1 MLHRSKLN
9 PWTVF
14 EHFSAQLSSWVW
26 FPPRLLRPKLEIC
39 YGLVQLARAR
49 RYHCLWLVSGL
60 LPLSFISTAFSCNC
74 KMLEEVLGLCTMYF
88 DETVVFLKRK
98 KISFFVSC
106 VYCFLQNL
114 GIWRLPVASL
124 QQWRCFSMLLAVL
137 QVLAWDGIVGVVESM
152 ERESIDW
159 FNVRATVSCH
169 IPFTGLFLSIFAF

>member
-1 MLHRSKLN
+1 MFSSPDAASQQIK

-39 YGLVQLARAR
+39 YGFVQLARAR

-98 KISFFVSC
+98 KISFF
-106 VYCFLQNL
+106 CFMCLLFPSKSWN
-114 GIWRLPVASL
+114 
-124 QQWRCFSMLLAVL
+124 LAVACGEFAAVTL
-137 QVLAWDGIVGVVESM
+137 FFDAACGASGFGLRWNRGCRWVDGEGKHWLIQ
-152 ERESIDW
+152 
-159 FNVRATVSCH
+159 C
-169 IPFTGLFLSIFAF
+169 